1 MVDAAA
7 RGMYELTSTFRLMHI
22 PFDLLPQAVQ
32 GEMHRM
38 AEAALRAGLAA
49 APMPES

>member
-1 MVDAAA
+1 
-7 RGMYELTSTFRLMHI
+7 MYELTSTFRLMHI

-32 GEMHRM
+32 DEMHRM
-38 AEAALRAGLAA
+38 GEAALKAGLAA